1 MPFTKAIIITLL
13 VIGLIS
19 IITVLLI
26 KDNNNRKDKKKQ
38 NELKYSEKTKENFR
52 EIELSHGTPSIF
64 INKEKGFSQWETK
77 DNIFK
82 AVMLRDQ
89 ENDNIYTIC
98 RVILTKEQIKEIN
111 KGKIDYDHNK
121 QELHIKGN
129 SINENTE
136 TLHKILK
143 GIINK
148 EKEEEEEE
156 EKEEDNIYDLIE
168 EINEIN
174 KDVKSDEEEN
184 NDLLYNF

>member
-1 MPFTKAIIITLL
+1 
-13 VIGLIS
+13 
-19 IITVLLI
+19 
-26 KDNNNRKDKKKQ
+26 
-38 NELKYSEKTKENFR
+38 
-52 EIELSHGTPSIF
+52 
-64 INKEKGFSQWETK
+64 
-77 DNIFK
+77 
-82 AVMLRDQ
+82 MLRDQ

-148 EKEEEEEE
+148 EKEEEEE
-156 EKEEDNIYDLIE
+156 KEDNIYDLIE